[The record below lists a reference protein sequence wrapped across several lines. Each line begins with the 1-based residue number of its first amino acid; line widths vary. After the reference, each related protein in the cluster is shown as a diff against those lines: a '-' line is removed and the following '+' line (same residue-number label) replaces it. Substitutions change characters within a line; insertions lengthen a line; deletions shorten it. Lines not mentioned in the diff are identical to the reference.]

1 MENGKSTNNRDT
13 ADASVRPAGNI
24 LLVDDEV
31 QMRLLMEEY
40 LRDEG
45 YVVSI
50 HADGQS
56 ALEFAASKPG
66 WTEVLLTDL
75 RLPGEDGLALLQKI
89 QERDETVVGIL
100 MTGYAN
106 TDNAVEAMR
115 AGAFDFIGK
124 PFDFDLLATSLNRAL
139 QHNRVLRENREYHE
153 RMARLLEERGRAL
166 SETTRNLEASYQ
178 YMLESM
184 VALLEAREQA
194 TGEHTLRVTAMAV
207 ALAGKMGV
215 SEAEQDI
222 IRRGSFLHDIGKI
235 AIPDHILLKE
245 GPLDEDE
252 WAIMKT
258 HVEIGYRIINSN
270 PFLWDVA
277 ELVYSHHERYDG
289 SGYPRG
295 LCGEKIPLGARIFA
309 VVDAY
314 DAMRSQRPY
323 SAAMAA
329 EDCLREIRRCR
340 GGQFDPEVVDCLEA
354 EHAELEAIWRSG
366 SETGE
371 RRLRL
376 VNPQG
381 GTEA

>member
-1 MENGKSTNNRDT
+1 MTESTNSASEAAGNRP
-13 ADASVRPAGNI
+13 VGNI

-31 QMRLLMEEY
+31 QMRVIMEEY

-45 YVVSI
+45 YVVSL

-56 ALEFAASKPG
+56 ALEFARSKPG

-75 RLPGEDGLALLQKI
+75 RLPGGDGLALLQEM
-89 QERDETVVGIL
+89 QRQDETVVGIL

-106 TDNAVEAMR
+106 TDNAVEAIR

-124 PFDFDLLATSLNRAL
+124 PFDFGALDTALNRAL
-139 QHNRVLRENREYHE
+139 RHSRVLRENRQYHQ
-153 RMARLLEERGRAL
+153 RMAQLLEERGRAL

-207 ALAGKMGV
+207 ALAGRMGLG
-215 SEAEQDI
+215 EEEQDI
-222 IRRGSFLHDIGKI
+222 VRRGSFLHDIGKI
-235 AIPDHILLKE
+235 AIPDHILLKD
-245 GPLDEDE
+245 GPLDDDE

-277 ELVYSHHERYDG
+277 ELVYSHHERWDG

-295 LCGEKIPLGARIFA
+295 LAGDKIPAGARIFA

-314 DAMRSQRPY
+314 DAMRSNRPY
-323 SAAMAA
+323 SPARSV
-329 EDCLREIRRCR
+329 EECLTEIRRHSGR
-340 GGQFDPEVVDCLEA
+340 QFDPDVVAVLLEN
-354 EHAELEAIWRSG
+354 HHELETVWRQG
-366 SETGE
+366 AEVGN

-376 VNPQG
+376 VHQQEGEPR
-381 GTEA
+381 A